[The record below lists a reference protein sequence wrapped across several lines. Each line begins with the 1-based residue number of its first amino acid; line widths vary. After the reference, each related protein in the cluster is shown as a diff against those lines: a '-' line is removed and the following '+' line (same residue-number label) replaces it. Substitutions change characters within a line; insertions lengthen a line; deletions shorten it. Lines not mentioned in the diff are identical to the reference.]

1 MATGDTFYEVEVRQ
15 SRRTLVLFLFLI
27 IFYFAGIAVLYLA
40 FFIFLFGLLSGIP
53 LFSYNHLL
61 IILAIATVIAILQ
74 WYDVKT
80 SGAEFILDK
89 LGARPPD
96 PLDLYHKKFIN
107 TVEEMRLS
115 AGCKKQIKPHVIPA
129 NAVNSCAV
137 IASDGTA
144 ILAVTE
150 GALGQLT
157 REEIQAAVAHELAH
171 IMSGDALFVTFSCA
185 LGNIFQRIADALT
198 AEEEQSIPVFNIMSL
213 QYNTGRGEPGI
224 IVMLLASFMYVFVQ
238 FFSLLISRQREYLAD
253 AIAVEMTRNPEAL
266 ARAIY
271 KAHQKFS
278 YLGDAGEVY
287 SPIFIVPPESRG
299 PAGREGWLNRLFATH
314 PPTLERVKRLMDMAN
329 KSVLKAIQGLE
340 EEDKEREAARE
351 AIPSVDE
358 LFSAN
363 ARMKGISDEALSET
377 SLRRQSY
384 DPAFAAASAEQA
396 ASATLQSSETHAEG
410 EAVTSYWEVRDHK
423 GQWLGPYPLAQLF
436 AIPWFTGMTT
446 VRPLG
451 TESDSE
457 ANTFPLILE
466 AFRNPDKRGMKRDCC
481 PICGVTL
488 HNSYTE
494 GVPVRICPRCYGKMV
509 PEEGII
515 RIIARR
521 ENKPSPHL
529 LEKAH
534 LWRKEHQVNIHV
546 SVLAHKNQVN
556 AKPENK
562 SAYLCPLCG
571 YGMIRRLFSYQY
583 FIEIDNC
590 KLCKQVWFDG
600 NELEILQI
608 LIEEAG
614 Y

>member
-1 MATGDTFYEVEVRQ
+1 MANGDTFYEVEVREKH
-15 SRRTLVLFLFLI
+15 RTLVLFLFLI
-27 IFYFAGIAVLYLA
+27 IFYFAGIAVLYFA
-40 FFIFLFGLLSGIP
+40 FFIFLFGLISGIS
-53 LFSYNHLL
+53 LFSYNHFL
-61 IILAIATVIAILQ
+61 IILAIATFIAIFQ

-89 LGARPPD
+89 LGARPTD

-107 TVEEMRLS
+107 IAEEMRLS
-115 AGCKKQIKPHVIPA
+115 AGCKKQVKPHIIPA
-129 NAVNSCAV
+129 NATNSCAV

-171 IMSGDALFVTFSCA
+171 IMSGDALFVTFSCS
-185 LGNIFQRIADALT
+185 LGNIFRRIADALV
-198 AEEEQSIPVFNIMSL
+198 AEEERSIPVCDFPSL
-213 QYNTGRGEPGI
+213 RYNASRTEAGVIGI
-224 IVMLLASFMYVFVQ
+224 LLSSLIYVFVQ

-253 AIAVEMTRNPEAL
+253 ATAVEITRNPEAL

-278 YLGDAGEVY
+278 YLGDAGEDY
-287 SPIFIVPPESRG
+287 SPIFIVPPESSG
-299 PAGREGWLNRLFATH
+299 PAGGESWLNRLFATH
-314 PPTLERVKRLMDMAN
+314 PPTLERVKRLMDMTN
-329 KSVLKAIQGLE
+329 KSVLNAVQGVE
-340 EEDKEREAARE
+340 NEDKEREAARE
-351 AIPSVDE
+351 KIPSVE
-358 LFSAN
+358 EIFSAS
-363 ARMKGISDEALSET
+363 ARMKGISGEALTEIYP
-377 SLRRQSY
+377 Q
-384 DPAFAAASAEQA
+384 PPV
-396 ASATLQSSETHAEG
+396 THAG
-410 EAVTSYWEVRDHK
+410 GDAATSYWEIRNHK
-423 GQWLGPYPLAQLF
+423 GQWLGPYPLSKLF

-446 VRPLG
+446 VRPFG
-451 TESDSE
+451 TENASE

-466 AFRNPDKRGMKRDCC
+466 AFHNPDKRGMKRNCC
-481 PICGVTL
+481 PVCGVTL
-488 HNSYTE
+488 HGTYTE
-494 GVPVRICPRCYGKMV
+494 GVPIKVCPRCYGKMV
-509 PEEGII
+509 HEEGII

-521 ENKPSPHL
+521 ENKPSPRL

-534 LWRKEHQVNIHV
+534 LWKKEHQINIHA
-546 SVLAHKNQVN
+546 SVFEPKNLGD
-556 AKPENK
+556 ARTENK

-590 KLCKQVWFDG
+590 EHCKQVWFDG
-600 NELEILQI
+600 DELEILQI

>member
-1 MATGDTFYEVEVRQ
+1 MANGDTFYEVEVRQ

-27 IFYFAGIAVLYLA
+27 IFYFIGIAAFYFA
-40 FFIFLFGLLSGIP
+40 FFIFLFGLLLGVL
-53 LFSYNHLL
+53 LFSYTHLL
-61 IILAIATVIAILQ
+61 IILVIATFIAILQ

-80 SGAEFILDK
+80 SGAEFILEK

-96 PLDLYHKKFIN
+96 PSDLYHKKFIN

-115 AGCKKQIKPHVIPA
+115 SGCKKQIKPHVIPA

-150 GALGQLT
+150 GALGQFT

-198 AEEEQSIPVFNIMSL
+198 AEEEQSIPVFNTMSP
-213 QYNTGRGEPGI
+213 QYNMVRAETGI
-224 IVMLLASFMYVFVQ
+224 IGIILATFMYVFVQ

-253 AIAVEMTRNPEAL
+253 AIAVEITRNPEAL
-266 ARAIY
+266 ARTIY
-271 KAHQKFS
+271 KAHMRFS

-299 PAGREGWLNRLFATH
+299 PAGREGWLDRLFATH

-340 EEDKEREAARE
+340 DEDKEREAARE
-351 AIPSVDE
+351 EIPSVEE

-363 ARMKGISDEALSET
+363 ARMKDISGGIL
-377 SLRRQSY
+377 
-384 DPAFAAASAEQA
+384 
-396 ASATLQSSETHAEG
+396 SETHAEK

-423 GQWLGPYPLAQLF
+423 GQWRGPYPLSKLF

-494 GVPVRICPRCYGKMV
+494 GVPVRICPRCYGKML

-534 LWRKEHQVNIHV
+534 LWRKEHQVNIHA

-590 KLCKQVWFDG
+590 ELCKQVWFDG
-600 NELEILQI
+600 DELEILQI

>member
-1 MATGDTFYEVEVRQ
+1 MANGDTFYEVEVRQ

-27 IFYFAGIAVLYLA
+27 IFYFAGIAVLYFA

-137 IASDGTA
+137 IASDGAA

-185 LGNIFQRIADALT
+185 LGNIFRRIADVLM

-213 QYNTGRGEPGI
+213 QYNTGRGEPRI
-224 IVMLLASFMYVFVQ
+224 IGMLLASFMYVFVQ

-278 YLGDAGEVY
+278 YLGDAGEDY

-299 PAGREGWLNRLFATH
+299 PAGREGWLDRLFATH

-329 KSVLKAIQGLE
+329 KSILKAIQGLE
-340 EEDKEREAARE
+340 DEDKEREAARE

-363 ARMKGISDEALSET
+363 ARMKDISGEALSET
-377 SLRRQSY
+377 YL
-384 DPAFAAASAEQA
+384 P
-396 ASATLQSSETHAEG
+396 LSEIHAEG
-410 EAVTSYWEVRDHK
+410 AAATSYWEVRDHK
-423 GQWLGPYPLAQLF
+423 GQWMGPYHLSKLF

-451 TESDSE
+451 TESASE

-466 AFRNPDKRGMKRDCC
+466 AFRNPDKRGMKRNCC

-494 GVPVRICPRCYGKMV
+494 GVPIRICPRCYGKMV

-521 ENKPSPHL
+521 ENKPSPRL

-534 LWRKEHQVNIHV
+534 LWRKEHQINIHA
-546 SVLAHKNQVN
+546 SVFEPKNLDD

-590 KLCKQVWFDG
+590 EHCKQVWFDG
-600 NELEILQI
+600 DELEILQI